1 MGHTPPIPSS
11 PHDAPKRDCP
21 PVAAEAHMRIGA
33 VDALRRACA
42 LLGGQKPLAR
52 RIGTTQ
58 SRVWYWL
65 EKSRYGAAAQFAL
78 PIEAATGVP
87 RHELRP
93 DIYPAPAKPS
103 SDLNSDVSAHNLE
116 AGHGMDR

>member
-1 MGHTPPIPSS
+1 MGEAPAIPDY
-11 PHDAPKRDCP
+11 PHS
-21 PVAAEAHMRIGA
+21 
-33 VDALRRACA
+33 ALKRAC
-42 LLGGQKPLAR
+42 LLAGGQKPLAR

-65 EKSRYGAAAQFAL
+65 EKSRFGAAAPFVIA
-78 PIEAATGVP
+78 IEAATGVP

-93 DIYPAPAKPS
+93 DIYPAPAIAPS
-103 SDLNSDVSAHNLE
+103 ESEQEQNQE

>member
-1 MGHTPPIPSS
+1 MGDTPTIPHL
-11 PHDAPKRDCP
+11 PH
-21 PVAAEAHMRIGA
+21 
-33 VDALRRACA
+33 DALRRACA
-42 LLGGQKPLAR
+42 RAGGQKPLAR

-65 EKSRYGAAAQFAL
+65 ERSKHGVAAPFVIAV
-78 PIEAATGVP
+78 EAATGVP

-93 DIYPAPAKPS
+93 DIYPAPA
-103 SDLNSDVSAHNLE
+103 VSQYQSEQEQE